1 MSSDSD
7 DIPSDVE
14 EAAQSAISS
23 IIPNKSKAKYDL
35 AYEKLEKWCEGKNIK
50 HINEKILLAYFEGKK
65 TLKAST
71 LWTLYSML
79 RSELSLKRNIDI
91 KKYTN
96 LVAFLK
102 RQSDGYHAKKSNVL
116 SKQNIAKFLIEAD
129 DKTFLMAKVNSNRTI
144 NCLHTYYY
152 YLSFKVAMI
161 VGIAGA
167 CRKSELTFLH
177 VEDIVDNQSYFRVN
191 IPNTKTKVI
200 REFVITKGN
209 IDGVNFLDIIKKYI
223 NLRPPNVKHNRF
235 FVKYNNGKCSIQP
248 VGINTIGNLPK
259 MIAKHIGLPDCV
271 SFTGHCFR
279 RTSATWLADS
289 GADTMKIKRHGGW
302 KSNSVAEGYV
312 EDSLENKKKIA
323 TDILGETSNCV
334 SQISANSTTTSL
346 SSSGVNIS
354 NCKNCVIN
362 IYKN

>member
-1 MSSDSD
+1 
-7 DIPSDVE
+7 
-14 EAAQSAISS
+14 
-23 IIPNKSKAKYDL
+23 
-35 AYEKLEKWCEGKNIK
+35 
-50 HINEKILLAYFEGKK
+50 
-65 TLKAST
+65 
-71 LWTLYSML
+71 
-79 RSELSLKRNIDI
+79 
-91 KKYTN
+91 
-96 LVAFLK
+96 
-102 RQSDGYHAKKSNVL
+102 
-116 SKQNIAKFLIEAD
+116 
-129 DKTFLMAKVNSNRTI
+129 
-144 NCLHTYYY
+144 
-152 YLSFKVAMI
+152 
-161 VGIAGA
+161 
-167 CRKSELTFLH
+167 
-177 VEDIVDNQSYFRVN
+177 VDNQSYFRVN

-271 SFTGHCFR
+271 LFTGHCFR
-279 RTSATWLADS
+279 RTLATWLADS
-289 GADTMKIKRHGGW
+289 GADIMKIKRHGGW

-362 IYKN
+362 VYKN